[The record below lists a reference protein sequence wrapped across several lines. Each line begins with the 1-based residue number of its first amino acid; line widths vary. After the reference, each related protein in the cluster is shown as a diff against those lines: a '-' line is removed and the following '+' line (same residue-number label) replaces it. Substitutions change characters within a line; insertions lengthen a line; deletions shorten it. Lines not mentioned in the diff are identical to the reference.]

1 LISQI
6 ALGSVIGQ
14 LSEIVTEG
22 LTKRFDSFTA
32 VDGLTFEVGEGEIFG
47 ILGPNGAGKT
57 TTIRMLASLLTP
69 TEGRAYVGGFD
80 VVDDSLRVREMVGI
94 LTESPSLYDRLTAL
108 ENLEFFAEAYGVS
121 DRQVRSS
128 KIRELLEFFDL
139 WPRRDDKVGSYS
151 KGMKQ
156 KLAIARALVHDP
168 DVLFLDEPTSG
179 LDPRSSK
186 DIRGLMEELSRR
198 EGQTILLC
206 THRLE
211 DAERLCSRVMLINEG
226 GMVTMG
232 TTDELR
238 SQIAGTPVLR
248 VRLSEVSETIV
259 DAVRSMDGVE
269 EAVVDG
275 TTLSISVKEADR
287 VTPQIVRGIVMAGG
301 MIQSVEV
308 RKPSL
313 EEIYLKL
320 VVDEDE
326 AQ

>member
-1 LISQI
+1 M
-6 ALGSVIGQ
+6 IGQ

-22 LTKRFDSFTA
+22 LTKRFNSFTA
-32 VDGLTFEVGEGEIFG
+32 VDRLSFEVGEGEIFG

-121 DRQVRSS
+121 DRQARSR
-128 KIRELLEFFDL
+128 KIRELLDFFDL
-139 WPRRDDKVGSYS
+139 WHRRDDKVGSYS

-211 DAERLCSRVMLINEG
+211 DAERLCSRVMIIKDGGSLIVG
-226 GMVTMG
+226 SP
-232 TTDELR
+232 DELR
-238 SQIAGTPVLR
+238 RRMAGPPLLE
-248 VRLSEVSETIV
+248 VRLKKV
-259 DAVRSMDGVE
+259 DEGIVRSVQALEQVSDLSIDADAGRITVRLKDLE
-269 EAVVDG
+269 EA
-275 TTLSISVKEADR
+275 
-287 VTPQIVRGIVMAGG
+287 TPLIVRKIVEAGG
-301 MIQSVEV
+301 MILSVEALE
-308 RKPSL
+308 PSL
-313 EEIYLKL
+313 EEAYLGL
-320 VVDEDE
+320 VGGEVE
-326 AQ
+326 

>member
-1 LISQI
+1 M
-6 ALGSVIGQ
+6 IGQ
-14 LSEIVTEG
+14 LSEIITEG
-22 LTKRFDSFTA
+22 LTKRFNSFTA
-32 VDGLTFEVGEGEIFG
+32 VDRLSFEVGEGEIFG

-57 TTIRMLASLLTP
+57 TTIRMLACLLTP
-69 TEGRAYVGGFD
+69 TEGTAFVGGYD
-80 VVDDSLRVREMVGI
+80 VVDDSLKVREMVGI
-94 LTESPSLYDRLTAL
+94 LTENPSLYDRLTAM
-108 ENLEFFAEAYGVS
+108 ENMEFFAEAYGVS
-121 DRQVRSS
+121 DRQARSK
-128 KIRELLEFFDL
+128 KIRDLLDFFDL

-168 DVLFLDEPTSG
+168 DVLLLDEPTSG

-186 DIRGLMEELSRR
+186 DIRDLMEELSRR

-238 SQIAGTPVLR
+238 SQIAGTPILR
-248 VRLSEVSETIV
+248 VRLGEVSETVV
-259 DAVRSMDGVE
+259 DAVRSLEGVE
-269 EAVVDG
+269 EVVVDG
-275 TTLSISVKEADR
+275 TTLSISVNDADR
-287 VTPQIVRGIVMAGG
+287 VTPYIVRGVVMAGG
-301 MIQSVEV
+301 MVQSVEV
-308 RKPSL
+308 LEPSL

-326 AQ
+326 AE

>member
-1 LISQI
+1 MS
-6 ALGSVIGQ
+6 GP
-14 LSEIVTEG
+14 LSEIITEG
-22 LTKRFDSFTA
+22 LTKRFNSFTA
-32 VDGLTFEVGEGEIFG
+32 VDHLSFEVGEGEIFG

-57 TTIRMLASLLTP
+57 TTIRMLACLLTP
-69 TEGRAYVGGFD
+69 SEGTAFVGGFD
-80 VVDDSLRVREMVGI
+80 VVDDSLRVREIVGI
-94 LTESPSLYDRLTAL
+94 LTENPSLYDRLTAM
-108 ENLEFFAEAYGVS
+108 ENMEFFAEAYGVS
-121 DRQVRSS
+121 DRQARSK
-128 KIRELLEFFDL
+128 KIRDLLDFFDL

-168 DVLFLDEPTSG
+168 DVLLLDEPTSG

-186 DIRGLMEELSRR
+186 DIRDLMEELSRR

-238 SQIAGTPVLR
+238 SQIAGTPILK
-248 VRLSEVSETIV
+248 VRLGEVSETVV
-259 DAVRSMDGVE
+259 DAVRSLEGVE
-269 EAVVDG
+269 EVVVDG
-275 TTLSISVKEADR
+275 TTLSISVNDADR
-287 VTPQIVRGIVMAGG
+287 VTPYIVRGVVMAGG
-301 MIQSVEV
+301 MVQSVEV
-308 RKPSL
+308 LEPSL

-326 AQ
+326 VE